1 LIPELLVSS
10 GFFAKTVVFREK
22 LCYTVKK
29 NCFLLMKEDA
39 SMAAANHF
47 RRSLNGFHR
56 EDVVHY
62 IEYINAKHT
71 SQVNQL
77 ESQIAEL
84 NRQLEECNA
93 KEAASWEEKYNAL
106 LAQQEEQ
113 AQLLAQKDA
122 RIAELSTAAQAAA
135 PTIAQEELEAYR
147 RAERAERIA
156 KERAEQIYQQ
166 ATGTLA
172 EATTQVD
179 RAACQISSIIQQVN
193 DHLSDLQTAVDD
205 SKASL
210 QDATAIMNAIRP
222 NLLEE
227 E

>member
-1 LIPELLVSS
+1 
-10 GFFAKTVVFREK
+10 
-22 LCYTVKK
+22 
-29 NCFLLMKEDA
+29 
-39 SMAAANHF
+39 MAATNHF
-47 RRSLNGFHR
+47 RRALNGFHR

-62 IEYINAKHT
+62 IEYINAKHA
-71 SQVNQL
+71 SQINQL

-84 NRQLEECNA
+84 NRQLEERSA
-93 KEAASWEEKYNAL
+93 EEAASWEEKYNAL

-113 AQLLAQKDA
+113 TALLAQKDA
-122 RIAELSTAAQAAA
+122 RIAELSSACQAAV

-179 RAACQISSIIQQVN
+179 RAACQIGAIIQQVN
-193 DHLSDLQTAVDD
+193 THLAELQTAVDD

-222 NLLEE
+222 DLSEE